1 MLKVSPLKMHS
12 KSFSDTLPMG
22 VNTVGILDIGH
33 TMTTLS
39 VMRNNKVIYTR
50 EQVFGG
56 KQLTQ
61 EIQNRYGLSFAEAGV
76 PKKAVL
82 CLMIM
87 ILKSLSHFL
96 KL

>member
-1 MLKVSPLKMHS
+1 MAKINLLPWRDELREQRKKKFVALCVGVAALGVASV
-12 KSFSDTLPMG
+12 FSDTLPMG

-33 TMTTLS
+33 TMTNLS

-61 EIQNRYGLSFAEAGV
+61 ELQNRHGV
-76 PKKAVL
+76 
-82 CLMIM
+82 
-87 ILKSLSHFL
+87 
-96 KL
+96 

>member
-1 MLKVSPLKMHS
+1 MELGGLTPKIADVESFAIENAFKV
-12 KSFSDTLPMG
+12 FSDTLPMG

-56 KQLTQ
+56 ETTDPGNSKPLWFIFCGSRACQKKP
-61 EIQNRYGLSFAEAGV
+61 YFA
-76 PKKAVL
+76 
-82 CLMIM
+82 
-87 ILKSLSHFL
+87 
-96 KL
+96 